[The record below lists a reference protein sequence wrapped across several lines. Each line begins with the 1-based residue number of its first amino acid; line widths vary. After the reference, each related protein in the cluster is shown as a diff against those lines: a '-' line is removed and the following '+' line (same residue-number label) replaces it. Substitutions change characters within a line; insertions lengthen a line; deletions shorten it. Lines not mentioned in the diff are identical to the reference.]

1 MSPDLALQ
9 TLRHSADLGQAPS
22 LDAHVEALREFLGGQ
37 LESVESELPQALG
50 QSIAPLVETGVHL
63 IRAGGKRIR
72 PILTLLSAGCVGVSG
87 PEVRRLACA
96 GELVHLAS
104 LLHDDVVDNADLR
117 RGVDTPRIIWSN
129 TASVLGGDY
138 ALTRALEMVGSLAQ
152 REPLMEAVTT
162 LRELVEGEVIQLQ
175 HRGTGTL
182 TMADYQ
188 AIIDRKT
195 ASLFRWCC
203 RAGVWL
209 SNDTQY
215 AAPLGEFG
223 FSLGAC
229 FQIVDDVLDVTAA
242 MEDSG
247 KEPFTDLFDGKLTL
261 PVLLALEALP
271 QFRAPLITVFTALRA
286 NDPTAHE
293 QAAAFIQAFV
303 PNLHTCGALQR
314 ARAMAVASAQTA
326 IDALYAVPPSEHRD
340 ALETIAASLAQ
351 RMR

>member
-22 LDAHVEALREFLGGQ
+22 LDAHVEALREFLGGE
-37 LESVESELPQALG
+37 LERVESELPEALG
-50 QSIAPLVETGVHL
+50 ESIAPLVETGVHL

-72 PILTLLSAGCVGVSG
+72 PILTLLSAGCVGVTG

-129 TASVLGGDY
+129 AASVLGGDY
-138 ALTRALEMVGSLAQ
+138 ALTRALEMVGSLPQ

-162 LRELVEGEVIQLQ
+162 LRALVEGEVIQLQ

-182 TMADYQ
+182 TISDYQ
-188 AIIDRKT
+188 AIVDRKT

-209 SNDTQY
+209 S
-215 AAPLGEFG
+215 AASHHAGPLGDFG

-242 MEDSG
+242 TEESG

-261 PVLLALEALP
+261 PVLLALESLP
-271 QFRAPLITVFTALRA
+271 HYRAPLVTVFAALRA
-286 NDPTAHE
+286 NDSTAHE
-293 QAAAFIQAFV
+293 QAAAFIQSFV
-303 PNLHTCGALQR
+303 PELHRCGALNR
-314 ARAMAVASAQTA
+314 ARSMAVSAAHNA
-326 IDALYAVPPSEHRD
+326 IDSLHEVPRSAHRD

>member
-1 MSPDLALQ
+1 
-9 TLRHSADLGQAPS
+9 
-22 LDAHVEALREFLGGQ
+22 
-37 LESVESELPQALG
+37 
-50 QSIAPLVETGVHL
+50 
-63 IRAGGKRIR
+63 
-72 PILTLLSAGCVGVSG
+72 
-87 PEVRRLACA
+87 
-96 GELVHLAS
+96 
-104 LLHDDVVDNADLR
+104 VDNADLR

-129 TASVLGGDY
+129 AASVLGGDY
-138 ALTRALEMVGSLAQ
+138 ALTRALEMVGALPQ

-162 LRELVEGEVIQLQ
+162 LRALVEGAVIQLQ

-182 TMADYQ
+182 TIADYQ

-209 SNDTQY
+209 S
-215 AAPLGEFG
+215 AASHHARHLGDFG

-242 MEDSG
+242 IEESG

-261 PVLLALEALP
+261 PVLLALESLP
-271 QFRAPLITVFTALRA
+271 HYRAPLITVFAALRA
-286 NDPTAHE
+286 NESTAHE

-303 PNLHTCGALQR
+303 PELHRCGALSQ
-314 ARAMAVASAQTA
+314 AWSMAVSAAQNA
-326 IDALYAVPPSEHRD
+326 INALHEVPRSAHRD